1 MTLKAPLCYER
12 HSFSNLS
19 TLKNQSRFQ
28 RDKPKRKEVN
38 NEMKSAVETTDLFRG
53 AYFLCN
59 GGIVLNVRLEEGPS
73 RLASFL
79 IEGEGLDRLEL
90 EYRNGQATVNPLQ
103 FRESLNHLRDI
114 LFNTL
119 RKRGDR
125 HDRERKNR
133 GAKKKH

>member
-1 MTLKAPLCYER
+1 
-12 HSFSNLS
+12 
-19 TLKNQSRFQ
+19 
-28 RDKPKRKEVN
+28 
-38 NEMKSAVETTDLFRG
+38 MKSAVETTDLFRG

-114 LFNTL
+114 LFNKL
-119 RKRGDR
+119 RNTNKGDR
-125 HDRERKNR
+125 YDRERKNR

>member
-1 MTLKAPLCYER
+1 
-12 HSFSNLS
+12 
-19 TLKNQSRFQ
+19 
-28 RDKPKRKEVN
+28 
-38 NEMKSAVETTDLFRG
+38 MKSSVETTDLFRG

-59 GGIVLNVRLEEGPS
+59 GGIVQNIKFEKGSS

-114 LFNTL
+114 LFNKL
-119 RKRGDR
+119 RNTVRRDR
-125 HDRERKNR
+125 NDRERENR
-133 GAKKKH
+133 RIKKEH

>member
-1 MTLKAPLCYER
+1 
-12 HSFSNLS
+12 
-19 TLKNQSRFQ
+19 
-28 RDKPKRKEVN
+28 
-38 NEMKSAVETTDLFRG
+38 MKSAVETTDLFRG

-59 GGIVLNVRLEEGPS
+59 GGIVLNVRLEEGTS

-114 LFNTL
+114 LFNKLRNNPTTL
-119 RKRGDR
+119 KSYVAAKGGETRY
-125 HDRERKNR
+125 DRERKNR

>member
-1 MTLKAPLCYER
+1 MR
-12 HSFSNLS
+12 
-19 TLKNQSRFQ
+19 
-28 RDKPKRKEVN
+28 
-38 NEMKSAVETTDLFRG
+38 SAVETTDLFRG

-59 GGIVLNVRLEEGPS
+59 GGIVLNVRLEEGPC

-79 IEGEGLDRLEL
+79 IEGEGLEKLEL

-114 LFNTL
+114 LFNKLRNNNPTTL
-119 RKRGDR
+119 KSYVAAKGRDR
-125 HDRERKNR
+125 NDRERKNR